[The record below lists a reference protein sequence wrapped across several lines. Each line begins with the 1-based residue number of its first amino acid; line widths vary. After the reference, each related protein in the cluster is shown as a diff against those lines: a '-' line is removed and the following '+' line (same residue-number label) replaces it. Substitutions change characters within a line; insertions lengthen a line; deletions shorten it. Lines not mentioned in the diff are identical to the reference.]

1 LQKLKAACNEAIG
14 VLVAATGQTSA
25 IWERLQAAVV
35 VAPSMQDDTAVGQYD
50 ISYQLAEIEV
60 RILIIFQKYI
70 FQRKQNRRIVSED
83 PIEVMILINQ
93 CGLGQ
98 QASGV
103 CNAGQLGSVPIGV
116 SCTRNVHPM
125 VDM

>member
-1 LQKLKAACNEAIG
+1 MLQKLKAACNEAIS

-60 RILIIFQKYI
+60 KMHV
-70 FQRKQNRRIVSED
+70 KK
-83 PIEVMILINQ
+83 
-93 CGLGQ
+93 
-98 QASGV
+98 
-103 CNAGQLGSVPIGV
+103 
-116 SCTRNVHPM
+116 
-125 VDM
+125 

>member
-1 LQKLKAACNEAIG
+1 

-60 RILIIFQKYI
+60 RILIIFQKY
-70 FQRKQNRRIVSED
+70 FSEKTKSAYC
-83 PIEVMILINQ
+83 L
-93 CGLGQ
+93 
-98 QASGV
+98 
-103 CNAGQLGSVPIGV
+103 
-116 SCTRNVHPM
+116 
-125 VDM
+125 

>member
-14 VLVAATGQTSA
+14 VLVAATGHTSA

-60 RILIIFQKYI
+60 SILVNPNVGLANRQVCAVQVSSVQSQYVYHLPEMCIL
-70 FQRKQNRRIVSED
+70 QNLVSKGLAGSAGSFLSS
-83 PIEVMILINQ
+83 IL
-93 CGLGQ
+93 CCC
-98 QASGV
+98 A
-103 CNAGQLGSVPIGV
+103 CFETA
-116 SCTRNVHPM
+116 CW
-125 VDM
+125 

>member
-1 LQKLKAACNEAIG
+1 

-60 RILIIFQKYI
+60 KMHV
-70 FQRKQNRRIVSED
+70 KK
-83 PIEVMILINQ
+83 
-93 CGLGQ
+93 
-98 QASGV
+98 
-103 CNAGQLGSVPIGV
+103 
-116 SCTRNVHPM
+116 
-125 VDM
+125 